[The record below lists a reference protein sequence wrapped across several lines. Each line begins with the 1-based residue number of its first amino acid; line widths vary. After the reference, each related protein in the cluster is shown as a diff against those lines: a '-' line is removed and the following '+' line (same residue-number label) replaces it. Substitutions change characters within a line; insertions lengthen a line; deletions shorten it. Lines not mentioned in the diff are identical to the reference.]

1 MHEETVNTFSLLE
14 ENEVLI
20 DKAKKVMKM
29 IRTVLK
35 QNRLSKTAEENEV
48 DLRNKGRHFTPIF
61 NSTFPYFRSAK
72 SRARQLLNERMGKY
86 YTVDLNKRPHLQVN
100 IKT

>member
-35 QNRLSKTAEENEV
+35 QNRFSKSTPENELL
-48 DLRNKGRHFTPIF
+48 LRGQGN
-61 NSTFPYFRSAK
+61 YFI
-72 SRARQLLNERMGKY
+72 LF
-86 YTVDLNKRPHLQVN
+86 VN
-100 IKT
+100 HS